1 VEEQL
6 LKKIVI
12 LGSIY
17 SIIATI
23 VVIVFIYGNDHIGQ
37 LRVFLQEQAY
47 TEKDTADISFKEGQ
61 LIIPLP
67 QGILDADV
75 LVENVYIDRTVEITV
90 NHVPSNYFEDNL
102 PHGDDEHIKALY
114 YEAISDGTRIY
125 VVLDELCECES
136 VVMEGEA
143 QLVITPAHEL
153 YDNIIVIDAGHGG
166 TETGNSAYGIEEKD
180 ITLSIARKM
189 KQLFTDVNDIQIY
202 YTRLTDVNP
211 TIEKRI
217 ELANAEGVDFCISIH
232 ANADQNTRT
241 MTGLVTT
248 YSNKEK
254 QTNVTNKQLAQIL
267 QRALI
272 KETGA
277 SDRGISDETGQ
288 NELLDE
294 IKTVTAMVEVGYVT
308 NKQEVLLISSEGYK
322 ENVAKGLYNATL
334 EFYKKTGKEIKN
346 KAE

>member
-1 VEEQL
+1 M
-6 LKKIVI
+6 
-12 LGSIY
+12 
-17 SIIATI
+17 
-23 VVIVFIYGNDHIGQ
+23 
-37 LRVFLQEQAY
+37 
-47 TEKDTADISFKEGQ
+47 
-61 LIIPLP
+61 
-67 QGILDADV
+67 
-75 LVENVYIDRTVEITV
+75 
-90 NHVPSNYFEDNL
+90 
-102 PHGDDEHIKALY
+102 
-114 YEAISDGTRIY
+114 
-125 VVLDELCECES
+125 LDELCECES